1 MEITAVTLREAD
13 ERFRLR
19 SLFGLDRDDDDE
31 EVVVSGDVTLE
42 NLPLDFTE
50 LDTWSGLTATNSF
63 SGLVVDGDLTVTDWI
78 TNWEMDFGPFLLV
91 RGDVRAKNFGT
102 SGSEVLVEGNLE
114 VAQTLAGIYNHGR
127 TVIKGD
133 TRAEVVLTE
142 QHAFEFH
149 GRLNA
154 EIGIAGNFL
163 QVADPA
169 KVQVGSWAGHVL
181 DLRHQILP
189 NLGSRSMR
197 ALRGLD
203 SDFWDYDRRQVLS
216 AMEAGR
222 SLLRASGPRQVGRE
236 TPLSFEETIREVL
249 RQARYQ
255 EQDRWDDGFY
265 TCTRESEEP
274 FVEVWFSEAD
284 EPAEADEPKA
294 PEELDPAT
302 ELRGYAE
309 ALIAAGY
316 RATIDPDDDECLQV
330 RR

>member
-1 MEITAVTLREAD
+1 
-13 ERFRLR
+13 
-19 SLFGLDRDDDDE
+19 
-31 EVVVSGDVTLE
+31 
-42 NLPLDFTE
+42 
-50 LDTWSGLTATNSF
+50 
-63 SGLVVDGDLTVTDWI
+63 
-78 TNWEMDFGPFLLV
+78 
-91 RGDVRAKNFGT
+91 
-102 SGSEVLVEGNLE
+102 
-114 VAQTLAGIYNHGR
+114 
-127 TVIKGD
+127 
-133 TRAEVVLTE
+133 VLTE

-197 ALRGLD
+197 ALRALD

-216 AMEAGR
+216 ALEAGR
-222 SLLRASGPRQVGRE
+222 SLLRASGPRQAGRE
-236 TPLSFEETIREVL
+236 TSLSPEETIREVL
-249 RQARYQ
+249 RQARCQ
-255 EQDRWDDGFY
+255 EQDRWDGGFS

-284 EPAEADEPKA
+284 EPDEPDESDESDESGA